1 MKKMFVTLA
10 VGAALAT
17 AAFAHDD
24 VKNPAVKARMELMGK
39 VKDATGVLGGMAKGE
54 MDFDETKASAAR
66 AALIEHAAAIPAA
79 FEANET
85 DPKSTAK
92 AEIWLNWADFT
103 EKAGALGAAAE
114 AMDTSAQEWL
124 GAGMGGLG
132 GSCAGCHKVYRV
144 KK

>member
-1 MKKMFVTLA
+1 MIRLIVAAAFGALLA
-10 VGAALAT
+10 G
-17 AAFAHDD
+17 AAFAHED

-39 VKDATGVLGGMAKGE
+39 VKDATGLLGGMAKGE
-54 MDFDETKASAAR
+54 MAFDEAKATAAR

-79 FEANET
+79 FMSNET

-92 AEIWLNWADFT
+92 ADIWLNWADF
-103 EKAGALGAAAE
+103 ESKAKAMGTAAE
-114 AMDTSAQEWL
+114 ALDTSAQEWL

-132 GSCAGCHKVYRV
+132 GSCAGCHKAYRV

>member
-1 MKKMFVTLA
+1 MKYIF
-10 VGAALAT
+10 AALAIGAT
-17 AAFAHDD
+17 FAGAAFATED
-24 VKNPAVKARMELMGK
+24 VKNPAVKARMELMGQ

-54 MDFDETKASAAR
+54 MAFDEAKATAAR

-79 FEANET
+79 FEAKEM
-85 DPKSTAK
+85 DPKSTALP
-92 AEIWLNWADFT
+92 AIWENWDDFVIQ
-103 EKAGALGAAAE
+103 AGALGTAAE
-114 AMDTSAQEWL
+114 ALDTSAQEWL

>member
-1 MKKMFVTLA
+1 MKNIIVTLA

-17 AAFAHDD
+17 AAIAHED
-24 VKNPAVKARMELMGK
+24 VKNPTVKARMELMGK

-54 MDFDETKASAAR
+54 MAFDEAKATAAK
-66 AALIEHAAAIPAA
+66 AALVEHAAAIPAA
-79 FEANET
+79 FKANET

-103 EKAGALGAAAE
+103 EKAAALGTAAE
-114 AMDTSAQEWL
+114 AMDTSAQEQL
-124 GAGMGGLG
+124 GAGMGGVG
-132 GSCAGCHKVYRV
+132 GSCAGCHKVYRI